1 MIKNIEKKIYGYND
15 LLNFFIELDS
25 KNKIPNKFVISG
37 KTGTGKS
44 TFAHHLIN
52 YLFSKKEKFK
62 YDINNFEINDQNKS
76 FKLVKELV
84 HPNFYLINVDDGK
97 EQIGIDKIRKS
108 FDFINRT
115 SMNDDYRVI
124 MIDNAEFLNLNS
136 SNALLKIIEEPNDKL
151 IFILIQD
158 SLYKMPD
165 TIKSRCMVFK
175 NNFSE
180 TQCISIFEKITNYK
194 FAEIFNDN
202 YLAKFMTC
210 GELIFLNN
218 YLIENNFQGKI
229 NIKSLLNFY
238 FNSQKIKSDKKFNLI
253 LLKIIQIYLYQK
265 NLNYFDESCYLWY
278 NSFFKKVSEAKK
290 FNLDIENLFFE
301 FQLKNLHE

>member
-15 LLNFFIELDS
+15 LLNFFIELDL

-158 SLYKMPD
+158 SSYKMLD
-165 TIKSRCMVFK
+165 TIKSRCIVFK

-194 FAEIFNDN
+194 FVEIFNDN

-229 NIKSLLNFY
+229 NIKSMLNFY

-290 FNLDIENLFFE
+290 FNLDIGNLFFE

>member
-1 MIKNIEKKIYGYND
+1 MTKNIEKKIYGYD
-15 LLNFFIELDS
+15 ELINFFIELDL
-25 KNKIPNKFVISG
+25 KDKIPNKFVISG
-37 KTGTGKS
+37 KKGIGKS

-62 YDINNFEINDQNKS
+62 YDINKFEINDQNKS
-76 FKLVKELV
+76 FNLVKELV
-84 HPNFYLINVDDGK
+84 HPNFFLIKTDEGK

-158 SLYKMPD
+158 SSYKMLD
-165 TIKSRCMVFK
+165 TIKSRCIVFK

-229 NIKSLLNFY
+229 NIKSMLNFY

-290 FNLDIENLFFE
+290 FNLDIGNLFFE

>member
-15 LLNFFIELDS
+15 LLNFFIELDL
-25 KNKIPNKFVISG
+25 KDKIPNKFVISG

-44 TFAHHLIN
+44 TFVHHLIN

-76 FKLVKELV
+76 FNLVKELV
-84 HPNFYLINVDDGK
+84 HPNFFLINVDDGK

-124 MIDNAEFLNLNS
+124 MIDHAEFLNLNS

-151 IFILIQD
+151 IFILVQD
-158 SLYKMPD
+158 SSYKMLD
-165 TIKSRCMVFK
+165 TIKSRCIIFEK
-175 NNFSE
+175 KFTE
-180 TQCISIFEKITNYK
+180 TQCISIFENLTNHK
-194 FAEIFNDN
+194 FTEIFNDN

-210 GELIFLNN
+210 GELIFLKN
-218 YLIENNFQGKI
+218 YCVENNFQGKI
-229 NIKSLLNFY
+229 DVKSILNFY
-238 FNSQKIKSDKKFNLI
+238 FKSQQIKSNKKFNFI
-253 LLKIIQIYLYQK
+253 MLKMIQIYLYQK
-265 NLNYFDESCYLWY
+265 NFNHFDENCYLWY

-290 FNLDIENLFFE
+290 YNLDIGNLFFE

>member
-1 MIKNIEKKIYGYND
+1 MTKNIETKIYGYD
-15 LLNFFIELDS
+15 ELINFFIELDL
-25 KNKIPNKFVISG
+25 KDKIPNKFVISG
-37 KTGTGKS
+37 KKGIGKS
-44 TFAHHLIN
+44 TFAYHLIN

-62 YDINNFEINDQNKS
+62 YNINKFEINDQNKS
-76 FKLVKELV
+76 FNLVKELV
-84 HPNFYLINVDDGK
+84 HPNFFLIKTDEGK

-158 SLYKMPD
+158 SSYKMLD
-165 TIKSRCMVFK
+165 TIKSRCIVFK
-175 NNFSE
+175 KNFSE
-180 TQCISIFEKITNYK
+180 TQCISFFEKITNYK

-229 NIKSLLNFY
+229 DVNSVLNFY
-238 FNSQKIKSDKKFNLI
+238 FSSQKIKSDKKFNLI
-253 LLKIIQIYLYQK
+253 LLKINQIYLYQK
-265 NLNYFDESCYLWY
+265 NLNNFDESCYLWY

-290 FNLDIENLFFE
+290 FNLDIGNLFFE

>member
-15 LLNFFIELDS
+15 LLNFFIELDL

-76 FKLVKELV
+76 FNLVKELV

-158 SLYKMPD
+158 SSYKMLD
-165 TIKSRCMVFK
+165 TIKSRCIVFK

-194 FAEIFNDN
+194 FSEIFNDN

-290 FNLDIENLFFE
+290 FNLDIGNLFFE

>member
-15 LLNFFIELDS
+15 LLNFFIELDL

-76 FKLVKELV
+76 FNLVKELV

-158 SLYKMPD
+158 SSYKMLD
-165 TIKSRCMVFK
+165 TIKSRCIVFK

-290 FNLDIENLFFE
+290 FNLDIGNLFFE